1 MEAYEVYYGENF
13 SLDLEYFYTVGG
25 YVTFRAAVS
34 ADGFCGAHAF
44 CVRQTDLY
52 EMIRA
57 LEGLENWQATLI
69 DGESAS
75 CLQVT
80 GCGERVR
87 FGGVLEEPFVSLRF
101 SEAETDRTVVPRLI
115 AALREFAD
123 REELH
128 AGI

>member
-1 MEAYEVYYGENF
+1 M
-13 SLDLEYFYTVGG
+13 
-25 YVTFRAAVS
+25 
-34 ADGFCGAHAF
+34 
-44 CVRQTDLY
+44 
-52 EMIRA
+52 
-57 LEGLENWQATLI
+57 
-69 DGESAS
+69 
-75 CLQVT
+75 T